1 MLFLAT
7 FSIVN
12 FNYLVI
18 FLYVEISLHNQIITG
33 MGFTWLKK
41 KNDTFDLA
49 DDDLIMSQHC
59 CFQMGASLTP
69 ALLEPSAPVSLMV
82 PGSVE
87 SAQLAT
93 LAMVS
98 SVEMWMR

>member
-1 MLFLAT
+1 M
-7 FSIVN
+7 
-12 FNYLVI
+12 YLI
-18 FLYVEISLHNQIITG
+18 KRRLHMNG
-33 MGFTWLKK
+33 
-41 KNDTFDLA
+41 TFDLA
-49 DDDLIMSQHC
+49 LDILIMSQHC
-59 CFQMGASLTP
+59 CFQMGACLTP

-98 SVEMWMR
+98 NVKMLMR